1 MEKKMVSIITPCYN
15 GGKLLS
21 RYLDSV
27 LKQTYKN
34 IELIIVNDGS
44 SDNTEKI
51 VISYKGQFKKEGMKL
66 VYIYQDNKGLGGA
79 INTGL
84 KHFTGD
90 YLCWAD
96 YDDFFR
102 DDSVE
107 KRVNFLENNPQYG
120 CVTSDAN
127 VYNEDDL
134 ENPIYK
140 ITDKFKYNEDEYQF
154 EHHLKSESIF
164 CCGCHM
170 VRTEA
175 FLDVNPDRDIF
186 EGRRGQNWQML
197 LPVYYKY
204 KRGFLDEPL
213 YNYIIYQHS
222 MSNGDNTKEKY
233 IQRYNEHLEI
243 IKNTLQRIDMEEDER
258 KKYLD
263 IFLTIYIRDRFDIGL
278 KYDELGDAFKYY
290 IKIVKRGDLR
300 KYDTKSVVKL
310 LLKRVFRIRR
320 K

>member
-1 MEKKMVSIITPCYN
+1 MGQKLVSIITPCYN
-15 GGKLLS
+15 GEKLVS
-21 RYLDSV
+21 RYLESV
-27 LKQTYKN
+27 LGQTYKN

-44 SDNTEKI
+44 SDDTEKI
-51 VISYKGQFKKEGMKL
+51 VLSYKEKFEKEGMKL
-66 VYIYQDNKGLGGA
+66 VYIYQKNKGLGGA

-102 DDSVE
+102 YDSVE
-107 KRVNFLENNPQYG
+107 KRVKFLEDNPQYG
-120 CVTSDAN
+120 CVTSNAN

-140 ITDKFKYNEDEYQF
+140 INDKFKYNEDEYQF

-213 YNYIIYQHS
+213 YNYIIYKSS
-222 MSNGDNTKEKY
+222 MSTGDDTEEKS
-233 IQRYNEHLEI
+233 IQRVNEHLEI
-243 IKNTLQRIDMEEDER
+243 VKNTLDRIDMVQKDR
-258 KKYLD
+258 DKYFEL
-263 IFLTIYIRDRFDIGL
+263 FFTNYVVDRFDICM
-278 KYDELGDAFKYY
+278 KYKDFKSGFKYY
-290 IKIVKRGDLR
+290 MKMFKRRALR
-300 KYDTKSVVKL
+300 KYDTKSLIKVSLSK
-310 LLKRVFRIRR
+310 FI
-320 K
+320 

>member
-1 MEKKMVSIITPCYN
+1 MEQKLVSIITPCYN
-15 GGKLLS
+15 GEKLVS
-21 RYLDSV
+21 RYLESV
-27 LKQTYKN
+27 LGQTYKN

-44 SDNTEKI
+44 SDDTEKI
-51 VISYKGQFKKEGMKL
+51 VLSYKDKFEKKGMKL
-66 VYIYQDNKGLGGA
+66 VYIYQKNKGLGGA

-90 YLCWAD
+90 YLSWAD

-102 DDSVE
+102 YDSVE
-107 KRVNFLENNPQYG
+107 KRVKFLEDNPQYG
-120 CVTSDAN
+120 CVTSNAN

-170 VRTEA
+170 VRTEV

-213 YNYIIYQHS
+213 YNYIIYKSS
-222 MSNGDNTKEKY
+222 MSTGDDTEEKS
-233 IQRYNEHLEI
+233 IQRVNEHLEI
-243 IKNTLQRIDMEEDER
+243 VKNTLGRIDMDQKDR
-258 KKYLD
+258 DKYFEL
-263 IFLTIYIRDRFDIGL
+263 FFTNYVVDRFDIYM
-278 KYDELGDAFKYY
+278 KYKDFKLGFKYY
-290 IKIVKRGDLR
+290 MKMLKRGALR
-300 KYDTKSVVKL
+300 KYDTKSLIKVSLSK
-310 LLKRVFRIRR
+310 FI
-320 K
+320 

>member
-1 MEKKMVSIITPCYN
+1 MEQKLVSIITPCYN
-15 GGKLLS
+15 GEKLVS
-21 RYLDSV
+21 RYLESV
-27 LKQTYKN
+27 LGQTYKN

-44 SDNTEKI
+44 SDDTEKI
-51 VISYKGQFKKEGMKL
+51 VLSYKDKFEKEGMKI
-66 VYIYQDNKGLGGA
+66 VYVYQENKGLGGA

-84 KHFTGD
+84 KYFTGD

-102 DDSVE
+102 YDSVE
-107 KRVNFLENNPQYG
+107 KRVKFLEDNPQYG
-120 CVTSDAN
+120 CVTSNAN
-127 VYNEDDL
+127 VYNKDDL

-213 YNYIIYQHS
+213 YNYIIYKSS
-222 MSNGDNTKEKY
+222 MSTGDDTKEKS
-233 IQRYNEHLEI
+233 IQRVNEHLEI
-243 IKNTLQRIDMEEDER
+243 VKNTLDRIDMSQEDR
-258 KKYLD
+258 DKYFEL
-263 IFLTIYIRDRFDIGL
+263 FFTNYVVDRFDICM
-278 KYDELGDAFKYY
+278 KYKDFKSGFKYY
-290 IKIVKRGDLR
+290 MKMFKRGALR
-300 KYDTKSVVKL
+300 KYDTKSLIKVSLSK
-310 LLKRVFRIRR
+310 FI
-320 K
+320 

>member
-1 MEKKMVSIITPCYN
+1 
-15 GGKLLS
+15 
-21 RYLDSV
+21 
-27 LKQTYKN
+27 
-34 IELIIVNDGS
+34 
-44 SDNTEKI
+44 
-51 VISYKGQFKKEGMKL
+51 MKL
-66 VYIYQDNKGLGGA
+66 VYIYQKNKGLGGA

-84 KHFTGD
+84 KHFIGD

-102 DDSVE
+102 YDSVE
-107 KRVNFLENNPQYG
+107 KRVKFLEDNPQYG
-120 CVTSDAN
+120 CVTSNAN

-134 ENPIYK
+134 DNPIYK

-213 YNYIIYQHS
+213 YNYIIYKSS
-222 MSNGDNTKEKY
+222 MSTGDDTKEKS
-233 IQRYNEHLEI
+233 IQRVNEHLEI
-243 IKNTLQRIDMEEDER
+243 VKNTLDRIDMDQKDR
-258 KKYLD
+258 DKYFEL
-263 IFLTIYIRDRFDIGL
+263 FFTNYVVDRFDICM
-278 KYDELGDAFKYY
+278 KYKDFKSGFKYY
-290 IKIVKRGDLR
+290 MKMLKRGALR
-300 KYDTKSVVKL
+300 KYDTKSLIKVSLSK
-310 LLKRVFRIRR
+310 FI
-320 K
+320 

>member
-1 MEKKMVSIITPCYN
+1 MEQKLVSIITPCYN
-15 GGKLLS
+15 GEKLVS
-21 RYLDSV
+21 RYLESV
-27 LKQTYKN
+27 LGQTYKN

-44 SDNTEKI
+44 SDDTEKI
-51 VISYKGQFKKEGMKL
+51 VLSYKDKFEKEGMKI
-66 VYIYQDNKGLGGA
+66 VYVYQENKGLGGA

-84 KHFTGD
+84 KYFTGD

-102 DDSVE
+102 YDSVE
-107 KRVNFLENNPQYG
+107 KRVKFLEDNPQYG
-120 CVTSDAN
+120 CVTSNAN

-213 YNYIIYQHS
+213 YNYIIYKSS
-222 MSNGDNTKEKY
+222 MSTGDDTKEKS
-233 IQRYNEHLEI
+233 IQRVNEHLEI
-243 IKNTLQRIDMEEDER
+243 VKNTLDRIDMSQKDR
-258 KKYLD
+258 DKYFEL
-263 IFLTIYIRDRFDIGL
+263 FFTNYVVDRFDICM
-278 KYDELGDAFKYY
+278 KYKDFQSGFKYY
-290 IKIVKRGDLR
+290 MKMLKRGAIR
-300 KYDTKSVVKL
+300 KYDTKSLIKVSLSK
-310 LLKRVFRIRR
+310 FI
-320 K
+320 

>member
-1 MEKKMVSIITPCYN
+1 MEQKLVSIITPCYN
-15 GGKLLS
+15 GEKLVS
-21 RYLDSV
+21 RYLESV
-27 LKQTYKN
+27 LGQTYKN

-44 SDNTEKI
+44 SDDTEKI
-51 VISYKGQFKKEGMKL
+51 VLSYKDKFEKKGMKL
-66 VYIYQDNKGLGGA
+66 VYIYQKNKGLGGA

-84 KHFTGD
+84 KYFTGE

-102 DDSVE
+102 YDSVE
-107 KRVNFLENNPQYG
+107 KRVKFLEDNPQYG
-120 CVTSDAN
+120 CVTSNAN
-127 VYNEDDL
+127 VYNDDDL

-213 YNYIIYQHS
+213 YNYIIYKSS
-222 MSNGDNTKEKY
+222 MSTGDDTKEKS
-233 IQRYNEHLEI
+233 IQRVNEHLEI
-243 IKNTLQRIDMEEDER
+243 VKNTLGRIDMDQKDR
-258 KKYLD
+258 DKYFEL
-263 IFLTIYIRDRFDIGL
+263 FFTNYVVDRFDIYM
-278 KYDELGDAFKYY
+278 KYKDFKLGFKYY
-290 IKIVKRGDLR
+290 MKMLKRGALR
-300 KYDTKSVVKL
+300 KYDTKSLIKVSLSK
-310 LLKRVFRIRR
+310 FI
-320 K
+320 

>member
-1 MEKKMVSIITPCYN
+1 MEQKLVSIITPCYN
-15 GGKLLS
+15 GEKLVS
-21 RYLDSV
+21 RYLESV
-27 LKQTYKN
+27 LGQTYKN

-44 SDNTEKI
+44 SDDTEKI
-51 VISYKGQFKKEGMKL
+51 VLSYKDKFEKEGMKI
-66 VYIYQDNKGLGGA
+66 VYVYQENKGLGGA

-84 KHFTGD
+84 KYFTGD

-102 DDSVE
+102 YDSVE
-107 KRVNFLENNPQYG
+107 KRVKFLEDNPQYG
-120 CVTSDAN
+120 CVTSNAN
-127 VYNEDDL
+127 VYNKDDL

-213 YNYIIYQHS
+213 YNYIIYKSS
-222 MSNGDNTKEKY
+222 MSTGDDTEEKS
-233 IQRYNEHLEI
+233 IQRVNEHLEI
-243 IKNTLQRIDMEEDER
+243 VKNTLDRIDMVQKDR
-258 KKYLD
+258 DKYFEL
-263 IFLTIYIRDRFDIGL
+263 FFTNYVVDRFDICM
-278 KYDELGDAFKYY
+278 KYKDFKSGFKYY
-290 IKIVKRGDLR
+290 MKMFKRGALR
-300 KYDTKSVVKL
+300 KYDTKSLIKVSLSK
-310 LLKRVFRIRR
+310 FI
-320 K
+320 

>member
-96 YDDFFR
+96 YDDFF
-102 DDSVE
+102 
-107 KRVNFLENNPQYG
+107 
-120 CVTSDAN
+120 
-127 VYNEDDL
+127 
-134 ENPIYK
+134 
-140 ITDKFKYNEDEYQF
+140 
-154 EHHLKSESIF
+154 
-164 CCGCHM
+164 
-170 VRTEA
+170 
-175 FLDVNPDRDIF
+175 
-186 EGRRGQNWQML
+186 
-197 LPVYYKY
+197 
-204 KRGFLDEPL
+204 
-213 YNYIIYQHS
+213 
-222 MSNGDNTKEKY
+222 
-233 IQRYNEHLEI
+233 
-243 IKNTLQRIDMEEDER
+243 
-258 KKYLD
+258 
-263 IFLTIYIRDRFDIGL
+263 
-278 KYDELGDAFKYY
+278 
-290 IKIVKRGDLR
+290 
-300 KYDTKSVVKL
+300 
-310 LLKRVFRIRR
+310 
-320 K
+320 

>member
-1 MEKKMVSIITPCYN
+1 MGQKLVSIITPCYN
-15 GGKLLS
+15 GEKLVS
-21 RYLDSV
+21 RYLESV
-27 LKQTYKN
+27 LGQTYKN

-44 SDNTEKI
+44 SDDTEKI
-51 VISYKGQFKKEGMKL
+51 VLSYKEKFEKEGMKL
-66 VYIYQDNKGLGGA
+66 VYIYQKNKGLGGA

-102 DDSVE
+102 YDSVE
-107 KRVNFLENNPQYG
+107 KRVKFLEDNPQYG
-120 CVTSDAN
+120 CVTSNAN

-140 ITDKFKYNEDEYQF
+140 INDKFKYNEDEYQF

-213 YNYIIYQHS
+213 YNYIIYKSS
-222 MSNGDNTKEKY
+222 MSTGDDTEEKS
-233 IQRYNEHLEI
+233 IQRVNEHLEI
-243 IKNTLQRIDMEEDER
+243 VKNTLDRIDMVQKDR
-258 KKYLD
+258 DKYFEL
-263 IFLTIYIRDRFDIGL
+263 FFTNYVVDRFDICM
-278 KYDELGDAFKYY
+278 KYKDFKSGFKYY
-290 IKIVKRGDLR
+290 MKMLKRGAIR
-300 KYDTKSVVKL
+300 KYDTKSLIKVSLSK
-310 LLKRVFRIRR
+310 FI
-320 K
+320 

>member
-1 MEKKMVSIITPCYN
+1 MGQKLVSIITPCYN
-15 GGKLLS
+15 GEKLVS
-21 RYLDSV
+21 RYLESV
-27 LKQTYKN
+27 LGQTYKN

-44 SDNTEKI
+44 SDNTDKI
-51 VISYKGQFKKEGMKL
+51 VLSYKDKFENGGMKL
-66 VYIYQDNKGLGGA
+66 VYIYQENKGLGGA

-84 KHFTGD
+84 KYFTGD

-102 DDSVE
+102 YDSVE
-107 KRVNFLENNPQYG
+107 KRVKFLEDNPQYG
-120 CVTSDAN
+120 CVTSNAN
-127 VYNEDDL
+127 VYNKDDL

-175 FLDVNPDRDIF
+175 FLDVNPDKDIF
-186 EGRRGQNWQML
+186 EGKRGQNWQML

-213 YNYIIYQHS
+213 YNYIIYKSS
-222 MSNGDNTKEKY
+222 MSTGDDTKEKS
-233 IQRYNEHLEI
+233 IQRVNEHLEI
-243 IKNTLQRIDMEEDER
+243 VKNTLDRIDMDQKDR
-258 KKYLD
+258 DKYFEL
-263 IFLTIYIRDRFDIGL
+263 FFTNYVVDRFDICM
-278 KYDELGDAFKYY
+278 KYKDFKSGFKYY
-290 IKIVKRGDLR
+290 MKMFKRRALR
-300 KYDTKSVVKL
+300 KYDTKSLIKVSLSK
-310 LLKRVFRIRR
+310 FI
-320 K
+320 

>member
-1 MEKKMVSIITPCYN
+1 MEQKLVSIITPCYN
-15 GGKLLS
+15 GEKLVS
-21 RYLDSV
+21 RYLESV
-27 LKQTYKN
+27 LGQIYKN

-44 SDNTEKI
+44 SDDTEKI
-51 VISYKGQFKKEGMKL
+51 VLSYKEKFEKEGMKL
-66 VYIYQDNKGLGGA
+66 VYIYQKNKGLGGA

-102 DDSVE
+102 YDSVE
-107 KRVNFLENNPQYG
+107 KRVKFLEDNPQYG
-120 CVTSDAN
+120 CVTSNAN

-140 ITDKFKYNEDEYQF
+140 INDKFKYNEDEYQF

-213 YNYIIYQHS
+213 YNYIIYKSS
-222 MSNGDNTKEKY
+222 MSTGDDTKEKS
-233 IQRYNEHLEI
+233 IQRVNEHLEI
-243 IKNTLQRIDMEEDER
+243 VKNTLDRIDMDQKDR
-258 KKYLD
+258 NKYLEL
-263 IFLTIYIRDRFDIGL
+263 FFTNYVVDRFDICM
-278 KYDELGDAFKYY
+278 KYKDFKSGFKYY
-290 IKIVKRGDLR
+290 MKMLKKGALR
-300 KYDTKSVVKL
+300 KYDTKSLIKVSLSK
-310 LLKRVFRIRR
+310 FI
-320 K
+320 